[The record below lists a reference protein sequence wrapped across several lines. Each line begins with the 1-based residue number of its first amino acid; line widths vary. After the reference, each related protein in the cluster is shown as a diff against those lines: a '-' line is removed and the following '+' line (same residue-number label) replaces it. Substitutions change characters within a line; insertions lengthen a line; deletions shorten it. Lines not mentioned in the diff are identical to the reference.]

1 MKVLMRIRQ
10 DFSNFLVLTYHS
22 TGPEPIFSSISS
34 SNLYNALSFLKK
46 SYKIISTGEL
56 RMRLSKN
63 DKLADNPPLALIT
76 FDDGHANMFL
86 HVFPIINSLKIPV
99 SFFISTYHC
108 TPGRYL
114 WFSLLQAFRKFYDK
128 DQVCLLGKKWPT
140 RNEYE
145 RTTVTN
151 AILEQFKDTDFSEL
165 SKFMEQE
172 LPPIET
178 FVPKEIIKRYLR
190 GLSTDQLKTIADSP
204 YIEIGAHTVT
214 HPFLAKSSLM
224 VKKRELYESI
234 DFLRSN
240 TGKKL
245 ETFAYP
251 SGSYDSETIQLL
263 RKINIKC
270 AFTNKTIFGSD
281 RLFEIPRVCVS
292 TPSLFSIDLKYR
304 KFPTLFRLA
313 KTIYYKVTKI
323 DEG

>member
-1 MKVLMRIRQ
+1 MKVLKRARH
-10 DFSNFLVLTYHS
+10 DFPNFLVLTYHS

-34 SNLYNALSFLKK
+34 HNLYNALSFLKK
-46 SYKIISTGEL
+46 RYKIISTGEL
-56 RMRLSKN
+56 WMRLSKN
-63 DKLADNPPLALIT
+63 DKLADNPPLALVT

-86 HVFPIINSLKIPV
+86 HVFPIINSLNIPA

-128 DQVCLLGKKWPT
+128 GQVYILRKIWPT

-145 RTTVTN
+145 RTTVSN
-151 AILEQFKDTDFSEL
+151 AILQNFKDTDFSEL
-165 SKFMEQE
+165 SKFIEQE

-178 FVPKEIIKRYLR
+178 FVPKEIIKHYLS

-214 HPFLAKSSLM
+214 HPFLAKSSLG
-224 VKKRELYESI
+224 VKKREIYESI
-234 DFLRSN
+234 DFLHSI
-240 TGKKL
+240 TGKKI

-263 RKINIKC
+263 RNINIKC
-270 AFTNKTIFGSD
+270 AFTTKTISGSD
-281 RLFEIPRVCVS
+281 RFFEIQRVNVS
-292 TPSLFSIDLKYR
+292 SPSLFSIDLKYR
-304 KFPTLFRLA
+304 KFPTLFKIA
-313 KTIYYKVTKI
+313 KAMYYQVTNR
-323 DEG
+323 